1 MNPLA
6 LAARHGPMVLVGGL
20 LLGLFAPPLADAMR
34 PFTREMVILLLF
46 VSVLRMEP
54 SSVLGSLGKL
64 PTVALTVAVLQFGL
78 PMLILCTAF
87 ITGWQHSPIV
97 LALVLMTAAPSIV
110 GSPNISMMMGV
121 QPGVA
126 MRLMVT
132 GTLLLPLTVTPI
144 LSLLPTIEDSRTVI
158 FAALRLLATVVV
170 VSLAAMATRRALF
183 PKPSANTLRSMEG
196 ASALALSAFVIG
208 LMPAVREVALTSPTT
223 LIFWLAIACA
233 ANLGLQTLTYRAT
246 RDRLPRDEAV
256 SMSIISGNRNIAL
269 FLISLPLA
277 VTEPIMVFIGCYQ
290 IPMYLTP
297 MLMRRLYRP
306 SNHGV

>member
-1 MNPLA
+1 MNPLT

-20 LLGLFAPPLADAMR
+20 LLGLFVPPLADAMR

-64 PTVALTVAVLQFGL
+64 PTVALTVVSLQFAL
-78 PMLILCTAF
+78 PMLILGTAF
-87 ITGWQHSPIV
+87 VAGWHHSPVV

-110 GSPNISMMMGV
+110 GSPNICMMMGV
-121 QPGVA
+121 QPSVA

-144 LSLLPTIEDSRTVI
+144 LWLLPTIEDSQTVV
-158 FAALRLLATVVV
+158 FAALRLLVTVVI
-170 VSLAAMATRRALF
+170 VSLAAMATRRVLYA
-183 PKPSANTLRSMEG
+183 KPSAETLRSMEG

-223 LIFWLAIACA
+223 LIFWLAIACG
-233 ANLGLQTLTYRAT
+233 ANLGLQTLTYRAA
-246 RDRLPRDEAV
+246 RNRLPRDEAV

-297 MLMRRLYRP
+297 TVMRRLYRSP
-306 SNHGV
+306 D